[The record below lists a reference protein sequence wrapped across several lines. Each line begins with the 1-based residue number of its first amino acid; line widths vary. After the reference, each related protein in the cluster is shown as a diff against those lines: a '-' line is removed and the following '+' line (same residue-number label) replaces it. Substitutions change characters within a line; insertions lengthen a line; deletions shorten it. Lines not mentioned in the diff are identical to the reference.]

1 MGNGYRQN
9 MDKSLKLAL
18 IVSFIMSLLLIY
30 PCSVGIM
37 GTETRQISTTEQE
50 RTTFIQEPYFGT
62 RLEIGREIQSE
73 SAAGGEIGAEIDD
86 GRTVEKIDSQTG
98 IPIENAILDAQPM
111 TLWEAISMGLPVMDF
126 VKRFVLPGVIP
137 AILFGFII
145 GGIVPVWPI
154 LVGKQIAE

>member
-37 GTETRQISTTEQE
+37 GTETRQ
-50 RTTFIQEPYFGT
+50 
-62 RLEIGREIQSE
+62 
-73 SAAGGEIGAEIDD
+73 
-86 GRTVEKIDSQTG
+86 
-98 IPIENAILDAQPM
+98 M